1 MPASSVSMPGSGGWT
16 AEASGMATLRNW
28 LQTIW
33 RRIKTAVGEFLADD
47 CMALSASVAYYA
59 TFSLFPGLLLLISLL
74 SSFIEGPA
82 AQREALGVV
91 GTYLP
96 VPAMRDF
103 VAQNLATTLA
113 LRGSMTI
120 IGFVGL
126 MWAAKGLFMGLE
138 HGLNATWRLPRRRAT
153 LQLYLIS
160 IVLTIAVMAV
170 VLAQFVITGVARAVL
185 STDTITA
192 FGSSYDL
199 TRFATVSNILMWAI
213 SPVVLFMLFC
223 LLYKWL
229 PTTRVPLRG
238 VWQGALLATLAWKL
252 VENAFILYS
261 THIVTLSAIYG
272 PASIF
277 LGLMLWMYLSA
288 MSFYLGAEYSYA
300 VLVERGELT
309 VKAPRMSMS
318 AVQEEV

>member
-1 MPASSVSMPGSGGWT
+1 ML
-16 AEASGMATLRNW
+16 TLRHG
-28 LQTIW
+28 LLTIW
-33 RRIKTAVGEFLADD
+33 RRTHLAVREFRAHD
-47 CMALSASVAYYA
+47 CMQLSASVAYYA
-59 TFSLFPGLLLLISLL
+59 LFSLFPGLLLLIAAL
-74 SSFIEGPA
+74 SSFVKGPGA
-82 AQREALGVV
+82 EREAVELV
-91 GTYLP
+91 GSYLP
-96 VPAMRDF
+96 VASMRDF

-120 IGFVGL
+120 IGFLGL
-126 MWAAKGLFMGLE
+126 VWAAKGLFMGLE
-138 HGLNATWRLPRRRAT
+138 HGLNASWRLPRRRAT

-160 IVLTIAVMAV
+160 IVLTVSVMAV
-170 VLAQFVITGVARAVL
+170 VLVQFLLTGLARAVL
-185 STDTITA
+185 STDSLTL
-192 FGSSYDL
+192 FGNTYDL
-199 TRFATVSNILMWAI
+199 TRFAMLSNILMWAI
-213 SPVVLFMLFC
+213 SPVVLFLLFC

-261 THIVTLSAIYG
+261 THIATLSAIYG

-288 MSFYLGAEYSYA
+288 MSFYLGAEYSYV

-309 VKAPRMSMS
+309 GKASRLSMS